1 MRPMESLRTVQN
13 AIGNAE
19 ESLRHAGLVLIE
31 LDTVVESSVGVL
43 NEASLEALRARDEK
57 DPVRRAERLHDVT
70 DAHILRLR
78 TRADFIANGSRDL
91 IEHLDRATVAADY
104 SSRMLETMMPVEG
117 HREDLARLQTQVA
130 RIGAVLTHAVPL
142 AEQLA
147 HHGDAILKFTGV
159 SNDPTDQR
167 RLETHQRVGR
177 TVENVDLLRSLV
189 VGAHATSKTALGL
202 TGDLT
207 YDLARPPDPGPGDT
221 GSVGG
226 RHATSPRRHPGW

>member
-19 ESLRHAGLVLIE
+19 GALRHAGLVLIE
-31 LDTVVESSVGVL
+31 LDTVAESSIGVL

-104 SSRMLETMMPVEG
+104 ASRTLETMTTVEG
-117 HREDLARLQTQVA
+117 HREDLARLQSHIA

-147 HHGDAILKFTGV
+147 HHGDAILKLTGV
-159 SNDPTDQR
+159 AEKPTDQHL
-167 RLETHQRVGR
+167 LETHQRVGR
-177 TVENVDLLRSLV
+177 TVESVDLLRSLI
-189 VGAHATSKTALGL
+189 VGGHATSKTALGL

-207 YDLARPPDPGPGDT
+207 YDLARPPGLGP
-221 GSVGG
+221 SEASVVGG
-226 RHATSPRRHPGW
+226 RQAGPRR